1 MSTLTREPKSTRTN
15 RTLLHSNPI
24 LSRLSKVDERTETN
38 AASYVGIAAK
48 TSFFL
53 LVTLI
58 GMVAQLIVMGLMAGE
73 PVWQT
78 IQVYEKFTVSLS
90 MNEAAAVGAVLVVGL
105 VTELIGVF
113 ARKTIPVTGTIYSA
127 SQGYVI
133 SFLVFKVLK
142 GYEYL
147 GLEALLLTVAV
158 VAAMSWLYSS
168 GIIKANKKFRTVLL
182 SLLLGSVGL
191 GVLSFLGSLIPA
203 TRPYVLAMME
213 NSAFT
218 ITLDVIGLVIAALFL
233 ISDFSMID
241 TCVKQGY
248 PKEYEW
254 SAAFGLVF
262 TVIWIYLKILDL
274 LMQFAGKKDD

>member
-90 MNEAAAVGAVLVVGL
+90 MKEAVAVGAVLVVGL